1 MLSAAG
7 ITGLQTL
14 AFTLNDTPDGM
25 LAQLQLNVP
34 EASRKGILKLLSYD
48 AKDAGP
54 LPFVPADAVKV
65 TRWRLDLQKGWNT
78 FENMMGEINPQFAGG
93 IKMML
98 DLAGKDKDPD
108 FDLRKSLIANLGDDI
123 ISYQKPP
130 RGQTLADLSS
140 PPSLLMVSSPKAET
154 LAASVRAITAFLPQ
168 AAKIREREF

>member
-34 EASRKGILKLLSYD
+34 EANRKGLLKMLSYD
-48 AKDAGP
+48 AKDAAP
-54 LPFVPADAVKV
+54 LPFVPSDAVKF
-65 TRWRLDLQKGWNT
+65 TRWRLDLQKAWNT

-93 IKMML
+93 IKMMV

-123 ISYQKPP
+123 ISYQKPA
-130 RGQTLADLSS
+130 RSQTFADLSS
-140 PPSLLMVSSPKAET
+140 PPSVTLISSPKAET
-154 LAASVRAITAFLPQ
+154 LAASIRSLAASLPQ
-168 AAKIREREF
+168 AAQS